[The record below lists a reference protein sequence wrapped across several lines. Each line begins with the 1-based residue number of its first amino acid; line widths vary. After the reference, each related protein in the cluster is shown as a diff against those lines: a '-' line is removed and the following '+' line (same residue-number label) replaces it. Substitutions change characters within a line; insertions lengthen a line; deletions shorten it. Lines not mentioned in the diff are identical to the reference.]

1 MSSELPDDHTA
12 RPPPID
18 LPATSSR
25 DYQNELGNSQQ
36 RPGDESTTRTVGEPG
51 LSSYW
56 HTSYSS
62 PHDRISFE
70 SHIDPTALQAA
81 LPPDIPPP
89 LTQSPRFPPDSYHS
103 FDGGLQYIE
112 ESTNPYYADSDR
124 VPLTAGVQPIS
135 GSHPGDDHGLH
146 GRESFQTVRDLDS
159 NPIRDHEGK
168 GLGNRSNLGYS
179 PGGHQSYGLT
189 LDPGDFPLSR
199 SASTAGAFQRAGSI
213 VRAMSQRVVNLSG
226 ESDVADQRS
235 SRYRSRSR
243 DSLSERRPNP
253 TLSTYVDE
261 PYYSRATSSPAEK
274 AAQNV
279 FLTTEIPSRL
289 PSPARTK
296 ATNPLRG
303 KSLGIFSP
311 ESRYRLWMCDLLVN
325 PYTEPF
331 ILILIVSQTILLAV
345 ESWPD
350 VFSPGNARP
359 EQWGNRPI
367 DWTMLA
373 LFIIFTLEIIA
384 RIVVSGFILNAE
396 EYSTIDRKR
405 GIRAAVADRYK
416 SIFQPQRQR
425 STKRIRSAQPQAPAF
440 ARSFTTLMQGQ
451 QTGPKTVEDQQR
463 FQLARRAFLR
473 HSFNRLDFV
482 AVVSFWITFVLA
494 MTGTENRHHFYLFQ
508 MLSCLRIL
516 RLLALTHGTAIIL
529 RSLKKAAPLLVRVA
543 FLISFFWLLFAIIGI
558 QSFKSSLSRQ
568 CVWLDPLDPGN
579 LTASFT
585 NSMQFCGGYLDNVTG
600 ATLPWVK
607 FSAAGSLENLVKG
620 TTEGKGYLCPRGSI
634 CLQQENPYNGTVN
647 FDNIVQSLELV
658 FVLMS
663 ANTFSDLMYYTMN
676 SDYPQAALF
685 FGAAIMIMMLWLTNL
700 LIAVITSSF
709 QVIREESKSSAFTVE
724 AEPSAQPHTDERK
737 RKVSPAQQLY
747 KKTSLFWLLVVAFA
761 LLSEACR
768 SASMS
773 ESRRR
778 YIDAAE
784 IVATI
789 LLDVEIIIRIVAYW
803 SVFHRSWRNI
813 FDLAL
818 AIIDSVILIPAIH
831 NSRVYAWL
839 TVFQVLR
846 AYRLVLAIPVTR
858 KLILLVLG
866 SAAGIG
872 NLMLFVF
879 LMTFL
884 VAILAAQLFRGQIP
898 VYDDGN
904 LNRISFNTV
913 FNSFLGM
920 YQILSSENWTAI
932 LYSVTSYTKALK
944 TAWIGAIFLIGWFIL
959 AFFILIN
966 MFIAVIQENFDVSED
981 EKRLEQVK
989 AFLQRKELGRTS
1001 NNLTLS
1007 TIFSFGK
1014 SRRRKDPLDYGPGMM
1029 EMLLKDTVVQE
1040 FLDDEVADP
1049 LRLNPDHR
1057 NRPQRS
1063 TTNLMGDGKPGF
1075 LKKIWDRFNKS
1086 GPNPFYSNLRFD
1098 GPNGTLDPRQ
1108 MARQAVSATSAR
1120 RKAQRDYLAQN
1131 PRYNTSLYI
1140 FPPNSRLRRLCQRL
1154 VGPARG
1160 LERFDGVEPNKIAWY
1175 SISSFIYASVFAMV
1189 VLACVTTPLY
1199 QKEYRE
1205 QHPSTV
1211 TQWYIWTDLAFA
1223 VIFTLEAAVKIIA
1236 DGLLWTPNAFL
1247 RSSWGIIDAVV
1258 LITLW
1263 INVVTLLI
1271 DDGGI
1276 SRALGAFKALRAL
1289 RLLNVSDSARDTFH
1303 SLIIVGWWKLLG
1315 AAFVSISLLIPFA
1328 IYGLN
1333 LFNGLLVSCNDSGDN
1348 ISTLTQCFGEFNST
1362 PYSNDWP
1369 MLAPRVASNPYFGFD
1384 DFGSS
1389 LFTLFQIVSQEGWVD
1404 VSFAAQAI
1412 TGLGMQPQN
1421 LANQGNAMF
1430 FVVFNLL
1437 ATVFILTLFIS
1448 VFMRN
1453 YTEQTGV
1460 AFLTAEQRSWLE
1472 LRKLLRHISPSKSSY
1487 DDSENKWKKWCHK
1500 RAIEK
1505 RGKWYQ
1511 AVTVVLVLHL
1521 LLLVAEFN
1529 NEPSWWTTTREY
1541 VFLLFILIYITN
1553 ITIRIVGLGWT
1564 RFRRSSWDLYSLVAV
1579 SGAFIATLAL
1589 LIADTGADTYV
1600 QLHKI
1605 FLVAIVLLLIPRND
1619 ALDQLFK
1626 TAAASLPV
1634 ISNLLATWF
1643 VFFLVFAIAMT
1654 QTFSL
1659 TRFGDNEGS
1668 YINFRTVP
1676 MALIF
1681 LFRMSLGEGWNQIM
1695 EDYAGIE
1702 SPLCVETDDFFD
1714 SDCGSK
1720 PWARFLFIAW
1730 NIVSMYIFVNLFVS
1744 LIFESFS
1751 YVYQRSSGMAVVDR
1765 DEIRRFKEA
1774 WRSVDP
1780 AGTGYITKEAFP
1792 RLLGELSGVFQ
1803 MRIYEAEDSVRQ
1815 ILEDVREDTRVSR
1828 HTSIVSTA
1836 ALNDVDISRLNERLS
1851 QLDIKKIRKRR
1862 HRFNIFYEEVLVS
1875 ADPDKGIAFTDVLMI
1890 LAHYN
1895 IINDSKSLKL
1905 EEFLRRRA
1913 RLQRV
1918 DEGIRRRIVQGF
1930 FDTLYYS
1937 RKFKE
1942 HMERKRASRM
1952 TTIPQ
1957 LRIPDILV
1965 EDDEGLMSGDAEVKM
1980 RQLGV
1985 DTGADEQRK
1994 LSWHGNT
2001 ISGTTSQS
2009 HPLGL
2014 PRSSLT
2020 ANEEPRGSSTFS
2032 FELETPDVQEATAAE
2047 LERPADGSNL
2057 ASVQD
2062 MLDSSVWIDSIRRST
2077 TLRATDRSS
2086 YRYDDLP

>member
-1 MSSELPDDHTA
+1 MSSELPDDGSA

-18 LPATSSR
+18 LHATSSR
-25 DYQNELGNSQQ
+25 DNQYGVGGSQQ
-36 RPGDESTTRTVGEPG
+36 RPGDESTTRRPGESG

-56 HTSYSS
+56 QTSYSS
-62 PHDRISFE
+62 SHDRISFE

-103 FDGGLQYIE
+103 FDGGSQYVE

-135 GSHPGDDHGLH
+135 GSHLGDDH

-168 GLGNRSNLGYS
+168 GLGHRSNLGYS

-189 LDPGDFPLSR
+189 LDPGDFRLSR

-235 SRYRSRSR
+235 SRYHSRSR
-243 DSLSERRPNP
+243 DSSSERPLNP
-253 TLSTYVDE
+253 TLSTYADE
-261 PYYSRATSSPAEK
+261 PYYSRATASPAEK
-274 AAQNV
+274 AAQNT
-279 FLTTEIPSRL
+279 FLTTEIPTRL
-289 PSPARTK
+289 PSPARSK
-296 ATNPLRG
+296 APNPLRG

-311 ESRYRLWMCDLLVN
+311 ESRFRLWMCDLLVN

-373 LFIIFTLEIIA
+373 LFIIFTIEIMA

-405 GIRAAVADRYK
+405 GIRAAVADRYR

-425 STKRIRSAQPQAPAF
+425 STKRVRSAQPQAPAF

-516 RLLALTHGTAIIL
+516 RLLALTHGTA
-529 RSLKKAAPLLVRVA
+529 
-543 FLISFFWLLFAIIGI
+543 
-558 QSFKSSLSRQ
+558 
-568 CVWLDPLDPGN
+568 CVWLDPLDPSN

-585 NSMQFCGGYLDNVTG
+585 NSMQFCGGYLDNATG

-620 TTEGKGYLCPRGSI
+620 TAEGKGYLCPRGSI
-634 CLQQENPYNGTVN
+634 CLQQDNPYNGTVN

-724 AEPSAQPHTDERK
+724 AEPSAQSHTDERK
-737 RKVSPAQQLY
+737 RKDSPAQYLY
-747 KKTSLFWLLVVAFA
+747 KKTSLFWLLAVAFA

-773 ESRRR
+773 DSRRR

-789 LLDVEIIIRIVAYW
+789 LLDIEIIIRIVAYW
-803 SVFHRSWRNI
+803 SVFHRSWQNI

-858 KLILLVLG
+858 KLIFLVLG

-898 VYDDGN
+898 VYDDGQ
-904 LNRISFNTV
+904 LNRISFNTM

-1049 LRLNPDHR
+1049 LRLHPEHR

-1075 LKKIWDRFNKS
+1075 LKKIWARFNKS

-1131 PRYNTSLYI
+1131 PRYNTSLYV
-1140 FPPNSRLRRLCQRL
+1140 FPPNSRVRRLCQSL

-1160 LERFDGVEPNKIAWY
+1160 LERFDGVEPNRIAWY
-1175 SISSFIYASVFAMV
+1175 SISGFIYASVFAMV
-1189 VLACVTTPLY
+1189 VIACVTTPLY

-1223 VIFTLEAAVKIIA
+1223 VIFTLEAAIKIIA

-1289 RLLNVSDSARDTFH
+1289 RLLNVSDSTRDTFH

-1362 PYSNDWP
+1362 PYSNNWP

-1541 VFLLFILIYITN
+1541 IFLLFILIYITN

-1589 LIADTGADTYV
+1589 LIADSGADTYV

-1659 TRFGDNEGS
+1659 TRFGNNEGS

-1751 YVYQRSSGMAVVDR
+1751 YVYQRSSGMAIVDR

-1803 MRIYEAEDSVRQ
+1803 MRIYEADDSVRQ

-1828 HTSIVSTA
+1828 HTSIVSVA
-1836 ALNDVDISRLNERLS
+1836 ALNDVDINRLNERLS

-1957 LRIPDILV
+1957 LRIPDIFV

-1985 DTGADEQRK
+1985 DTDADEQRK

-2001 ISGTTSQS
+2001 ASGTTSQS

-2014 PRSSLT
+2014 PRSSLS

-2032 FELETPDVQEATAAE
+2032 FELETPDIQETTAAE
-2047 LERPADGSNL
+2047 LERPADSSNL

-2062 MLDSSVWIDSIRRST
+2062 MLDGSVWIDSIRRST

>member
-1 MSSELPDDHTA
+1 MSSELPDDDRTA
-12 RPPPID
+12 RPPPLVLQGANSSD
-18 LPATSSR
+18 NHREPARS
-25 DYQNELGNSQQ
+25 NN
-36 RPGDESTTRTVGEPG
+36 EPG
-51 LSSYW
+51 LSTYW
-56 HTSYSS
+56 HPSYSS
-62 PHDRISFE
+62 SSHDSINFD

-89 LTQSPRFPPDSYHS
+89 LSQSPHFAPDSYHP
-103 FDGGLQYIE
+103 FDGGSQYIE
-112 ESTNPYYADSDR
+112 ESANPYYSDSDR

-135 GSHPGDDHGLH
+135 GTHIEDTRGILARD
-146 GRESFQTVRDLDS
+146 SFQTVRDDD
-159 NPIRDHEGK
+159 NAPIRDQEGK
-168 GLGNRSNLGYS
+168 GLGHGLNSGYLS
-179 PGGHQSYGLT
+179 AGHQSYGST
-189 LDPGDFPLSR
+189 LDPGDFRLSR
-199 SASTAGAFQRAGSI
+199 SPSTSGAFHRAGSI

-226 ESDVADQRS
+226 ESDITDQGS

-243 DSLSERRPNP
+243 DSSSERPANPATTTYGPESYYGRPA
-253 TLSTYVDE
+253 S
-261 PYYSRATSSPAEK
+261 SREEK
-274 AAQNV
+274 AGQNL
-279 FLTTEIPSRL
+279 FLTTDIPPRA
-289 PSPARTK
+289 ARAK
-296 ATNPLRG
+296 PPNPLKG
-303 KSLGIFSP
+303 KTLGIFSP
-311 ESRYRLWMCDLLVN
+311 ESRFRLWMCDILVN
-325 PYTEPF
+325 PFTEPF
-331 ILILIVSQTILLAV
+331 ILVLIIAQTILLAV

-350 VFSPGNARP
+350 VFSPGNERS
-359 EQWGNRPI
+359 ERWGKKPI
-367 DWTMLA
+367 DWTILG
-373 LFIIFTLEIIA
+373 LFIIFTLEIGA
-384 RIVVSGFILNAE
+384 RIVVSGFILNAA

-405 GIRAAVADRYK
+405 GIRAAVQDRYK
-416 SIFQPQRQR
+416 TIFQPQRQK
-425 STKRIRSAQPQAPAF
+425 STKRVRSTQPQAPAF
-440 ARSFTTLMQGQ
+440 ARSFTTLMQGP
-451 QTGPKTVEDQQR
+451 QTGPKTIEDQQR
-463 FQLARRAFLR
+463 YQLARRAFLR
-473 HSFNRLDFV
+473 HSFNRMDFV
-482 AVVSFWITFVLA
+482 AVVSFWITFGLSIS
-494 MTGTENRHHFYLFQ
+494 GTEHRRHFFLFK

-568 CVWLDPLDPGN
+568 CVWLDPLDPTN

-585 NSMQFCGGYLDNVTG
+585 NSMEFCGGYLDNATG
-600 ATLPWVK
+600 ATRPWVK
-607 FSAAGSLENLVKG
+607 FSTPGSLDNLARG
-620 TTEGKGYLCPRGSI
+620 TAEGKGFLCPRGSI
-634 CLQQENPYNGTVN
+634 CLQQDNPYNGTVN
-647 FDNIVQSLELV
+647 FDNILHSLELV

-663 ANTFSDLMYYTMN
+663 ANTFSDLMYYTMG

-724 AEPSAQPHTDERK
+724 AEPSSQSHTDERK
-737 RKVSPAQQLY
+737 RKVSPAQNLY
-747 KKTSLFWLLVVAFA
+747 RKTSFFWLVVVAFA

-773 ESRRR
+773 HTRERF
-778 YIDAAE
+778 INAAE
-784 IVATI
+784 VVVTI
-789 LLDVEIIIRIVAYW
+789 LLDVEIIIRIVAFW
-803 SVFHRSWRNI
+803 PRFHRSWQNL

-818 AIIDSVILIPAIH
+818 AIITSAILIPPIH
-831 NSRVYAWL
+831 NTRVYAWL

-846 AYRLVLAIPVTR
+846 AYRVVLAIPVTR

-898 VYDDGN
+898 VYDDDGN
-904 LNRISFNTV
+904 LNRISFNTI

-932 LYSVTSYTKALK
+932 LYSVTSYTTAAK

-959 AFFILIN
+959 SFFILIN

-989 AFLQRKELGRTS
+989 AFLQRKELGRTA

-1007 TIFSFGK
+1007 TIFSWGK

-1049 LRLNPDHR
+1049 LRLDPEHR
-1057 NRPQRS
+1057 GPPQRS
-1063 TTNLMGDGKPGF
+1063 TTRLMGDGRPGF
-1075 LKKIWDRFNKS
+1075 LKKIWSRIHKS
-1086 GPNPFYSNLRFD
+1086 EPNPFYSNIRFD

-1108 MARQAVSATSAR
+1108 MARQAVTATSAR
-1120 RKAQRDYLAQN
+1120 RKAQRDYLAQY

-1140 FPPNSRLRRLCQRL
+1140 FPPTSRIRRFCQSL

-1175 SISSFIYASVFAMV
+1175 TISTFIYASVFAMV
-1189 VLACVTTPLY
+1189 VIACVTTPLY
-1199 QKEYRE
+1199 QKEYRDH
-1205 QHPSTV
+1205 HPATM
-1211 TQWYIWTDLAFA
+1211 TQWYIWTDMAFA
-1223 VIFTLEAAVKIIA
+1223 IIFTIEAFIKIIA

-1271 DDGGI
+1271 DDGAI

-1333 LFNGLLVSCNDSGDN
+1333 LFSGELVSCNDSGD
-1348 ISTLTQCFGEFNST
+1348 ISLLSQCFGEFNST
-1362 PYSNDWP
+1362 PYSSDWP
-1369 MLAPRVASNPYFGFD
+1369 ILAPRVAANPYFSFD

-1412 TGLGMQPQN
+1412 VGRGMQPQDA
-1421 LANQGNAMF
+1421 ANQGNAMF

-1460 AFLTAEQRSWLE
+1460 AYLTAEQRSWLE

-1487 DDSENKWKKWCHK
+1487 DESENKWKKWCHK

-1521 LLLVAEFN
+1521 ALLVAEFN
-1529 NEPSWWTTTREY
+1529 DEPSWWTTTREY
-1541 VFLLFILIYITN
+1541 VFLLFSLIYISN
-1553 ITIRIVGLGWT
+1553 ITIRILGLGWT

-1589 LIADTGADTYV
+1589 LIADARADTYV
-1600 QLHKI
+1600 QLQKI
-1605 FLVAIVLLLIPRND
+1605 FLVAIVLLVIPRND

-1634 ISNLLATWF
+1634 IGNLLATWF

-1668 YINFRTVP
+1668 DINFRTVP

-1702 SPLCVETDDFFD
+1702 PPLCVEAESFFD

-1730 NIVSMYIFVNLFVS
+1730 NLVSMYIFVNLFVS

-1751 YVYQRSSGMAVVDR
+1751 YVYQRSSGMSAVDR

-1815 ILEDVREDTRVSR
+1815 ILDDVRDDLRMSR
-1828 HTSIVSTA
+1828 HTSIVSMA
-1836 ALNDVDISRLNERLS
+1836 ALNDIDINRLNERLS
-1851 QLDIKKIRKRR
+1851 HLDVKKIRKRR

-1895 IINDSKSLKL
+1895 IINDSKSLRL

-1930 FDTLYYS
+1930 FDTLYWS
-1937 RKFKE
+1937 RKFKA

-1965 EDDEGLMSGDAEVKM
+1965 EDDEDDSFAVQTEAKMSQVSMGSGEDGHRKSAWPPESIAD
-1980 RQLGV
+1980 G
-1985 DTGADEQRK
+1985 GAM
-1994 LSWHGNT
+1994 HN
-2001 ISGTTSQS
+2001 

-2014 PRSSLT
+2014 PRASLS
-2020 ANEEPRGSSTFS
+2020 ANEESGGISTFS
-2032 FELETPDVQEATAAE
+2032 FELEMPDVREATVAE
-2047 LERPADGSNL
+2047 LGRPVDDGNL
-2057 ASVQD
+2057 DSVQD
-2062 MLDSSVWIDSIRRST
+2062 MLDGSVWIDSIRRSA
-2077 TLRATDRSS
+2077 TLRSTDRSS